1 MAMAQDE
8 VKTEEEEEEEE
19 EESRIDAT
27 LHQLF

>member
-1 MAMAQDE
+1 MAQDE